1 MDSDLS
7 PPPSPGR
14 VASCGPTRGNRFDA
28 LLASHSQTLRRSR
41 LEVLQVNLGKK
52 CNQTCRHCHV
62 DAGPWR
68 TESMTEEV
76 ARKVA
81 AWIQEHRPAVVDL
94 TGGAPEL
101 CDQFRFL
108 LETARAS
115 GCRVMDRCN
124 LTIIET
130 TGFAWLP
137 EYLARH
143 QVEVVASL
151 PCYLGENVDAQ
162 RGDGVFWK
170 SIRAL
175 QKLNAVGYGDTLPL
189 SLVYNPLGAR
199 LPPDQDSLEADY
211 REELQRRHGVRF
223 TRLLTLTNQPIARFA
238 EDLRARGELEA
249 YLELLGNAF
258 NPATVEGLMCRNTLS
273 VDWRGHLYD
282 CDFNQMLRLTLA
294 ERSQP
299 SLWDIAPGD
308 LEGLPIRTANH
319 CLACTAGSGSSCNGA
334 IESGQ

>member
-1 MDSDLS
+1 MSPLS
-7 PPPSPGR
+7 SLSSVESPGT
-14 VASCGPTRGNRFDA
+14 ARGNRFEA
-28 LLASHSQTLRRSR
+28 LLASQSQVLRRSR

-68 TESMTEEV
+68 TESMTEDV
-76 ARKVA
+76 ARRVA
-81 AWIQEHRPAVVDL
+81 AWIEEHRPAVVDL

-101 CDQFRFL
+101 CESFRFL
-108 LETARAS
+108 VETARNA
-115 GCRVMDRCN
+115 GCRVMDRNN

-199 LPPDQDSLEADY
+199 LPPDQAGLEADY

-238 EDLRARGELEA
+238 EDLRAQGELEA
-249 YLELLGNAF
+249 YLELLANAF
-258 NPATVEGLMCRNTLS
+258 NPATVEGLMCRTTLS
-273 VDWRGHLYD
+273 VDWRGQLYD
-282 CDFNQMLRLTLA
+282 CDFNQMLGLA
-294 ERSQP
+294 LAGGPRR

-308 LEGLPIRTANH
+308 LEGLPIRTGNH